1 MTARSISCVTAA
13 AFVGALMV
21 SAPTAVKAGGVGV
34 TMVAASTTSGVVA
47 LAKGRFKKDGDLCN
61 WDAND
66 DGPNQ
71 CTPWV
76 AGHFRKLGKTCVWN
90 GAPGSDECRPDKG
103 RWKVSG
109 DNCTWDA
116 SDTGPDQCNPRKAK

>member
-1 MTARSISCVTAA
+1 MTARSIGWVAA
-13 AFVGALMV
+13 MAFAGALVV
-21 SAPTAVKAGGVGV
+21 SVPAVTKADGV
-34 TMVAASTTSGVVA
+34 TIGASSAATGVAV
-47 LAKGRFKKDGDLCN
+47 AKGRFKKDGDLCN

-76 AGHFRKLGKTCVWN
+76 AGHFRKVGNACQWN
-90 GAPGSDECRPDKG
+90 GAPGGDQCRPDKG

-116 SDTGPDQCNPRKAK
+116 ADTGPDQCNPRKAR

>member
-1 MTARSISCVTAA
+1 MIARSMWCVTAA
-13 AFVGALMV
+13 AFIGAVMA
-21 SAPTAVKAGGVGV
+21 SAPVAVKAGGAGV
-34 TMVAASTTSGVVA
+34 KASTATAASGVL

-61 WDAND
+61 WDADD

-76 AGHFRKLGKTCVWN
+76 AGHFRKVGNACAWN
-90 GAPGSDECRPDKG
+90 GAPGGDECRPAKG

-116 SDTGPDQCNPRKAK
+116 NDTGGDQCNPRKAK